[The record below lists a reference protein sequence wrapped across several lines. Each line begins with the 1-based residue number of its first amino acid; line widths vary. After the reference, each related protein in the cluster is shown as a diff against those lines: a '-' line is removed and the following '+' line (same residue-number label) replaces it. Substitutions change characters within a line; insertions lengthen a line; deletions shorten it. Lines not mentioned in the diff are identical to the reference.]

1 MLTPKPCKWC
11 DSIWHSK
18 NKCKLAPQK
27 PSKTIYK
34 PKRANVP
41 LTTQNASERPRLAH
55 KGKSDRSQMIGWA
68 DKYFS
73 AYIRQRGG
81 DGTRNHCFTCSILLS
96 YTDLQCGHFMSR
108 RYMNT
113 RWHELN
119 CWPQC
124 NDCNVVKGGNLE
136 VYERLLRA
144 KYGDKAIDELR
155 QLAQSSD
162 KFSLSDIESV
172 VERYNGLVF

>member
-1 MLTPKPCKWC
+1 MINPKPCKWC
-11 DSIWHSK
+11 GSVWHSK
-18 NKCKLAPQK
+18 NKCKEAPNK
-27 PSKTIYK
+27 PLKTIYNRK
-34 PKRANVP
+34 GTNVP
-41 LTTQNASERPRLAH
+41 PKPQNASERLRLAY
-55 KGKSDRSQMIGWA
+55 KGKSERSQLIGWA

-73 AYIRQRGG
+73 VYIRSRGG
-81 DGTRNHCFTCSILLS
+81 DGVTNTCFTCFVRLP
-96 YTDLQCGHFMSR
+96 YEDLQCGHFMAR

-144 KYGDKAIDELR
+144 KYGDIAIDELR

-162 KFSLSDIESV
+162 KFSLGDIESV
-172 VERYNGLVF
+172 VERHKTIVF